1 MSNAHDNNQGQG
13 HGHSHGE
20 DGDWPYPHPQQPD
33 IEDGPLTHYMAMTEA
48 VAELL
53 IDKEIISADEMRRMI
68 EVIDSKSPAEGAR
81 MVARAW
87 LDPDFKARMLE
98 DVNEAARE
106 MDIDAGSIPIR
117 AVENTSGI
125 HHVIVCTLCSCYP
138 RHLIGL
144 PPDWYKSREYRSRVV
159 REPRA
164 VLTEF
169 GTDIPDD
176 VEVRV
181 HDSTAELRYLVLP
194 VRPQGSEGMDEDAL
208 SRLVTR
214 DSMIG
219 VTTVTIEKE

>member
-1 MSNAHDNNQGQG
+1 MSGDRGNHQG
-13 HGHSHGE
+13 HDHA
-20 DGDWPYPHPQQPD
+20 DWPYPHPKQPD
-33 IEDGPLTHYMAMTEA
+33 LEDGPLTHYMAMTEA
-48 VAELL
+48 VVELL

>member
-1 MSNAHDNNQGQG
+1 
-13 HGHSHGE
+13 
-20 DGDWPYPHPQQPD
+20 
-33 IEDGPLTHYMAMTEA
+33 
-48 VAELL
+48 
-53 IDKEIISADEMRRMI
+53 
-68 EVIDSKSPAEGAR
+68 

-208 SRLVTR
+208 SQLITR

-219 VTTVTIEKE
+219 VTTVTIEKG